1 MPEVRLRTLT
11 ALLTIAAVGEFIVL
25 RSATR
30 AIVHIPGTAR
40 FELPISIVAE
50 LGRLAYYV
58 AVVALVLVL
67 VTVAIRSV
75 IGAIPQSVAAG
86 LAIALFLVT
95 AGAGRAEA
103 IPLPFVGVVG
113 MGALVVI
120 AAAGWQ
126 GVRSTPIGLF
136 VVGAVAA
143 GWSVVGQNWQ
153 GGLDGRSVDVL
164 IWTAESGA
172 LFAALTSPLLLLG
185 SAPGRGLRDAV
196 APLVA
201 GLVTAAATAAVVTAG
216 ASTLF
221 IVVLWNIG
229 IPGWMPGLAYAV
241 AVGTM
246 VATVWEAGARG
257 DWRLLAG
264 LLLLVIAGVGSISTY
279 QTGLAIAGVALLSTP
294 ELGKADASPDE
305 SQTTPDADRPAAAG
319 AFTPANA

>member
-1 MPEVRLRTLT
+1 MPESRLRTLT
-11 ALLTIAAVGEFIVL
+11 ALLTIAAVVELIVL

-58 AVVALVLVL
+58 AVVALALVL
-67 VTVAIRSV
+67 VTIAARSV
-75 IGAIPQSVAAG
+75 TGARPRGVVAG

-95 AGAGRAEA
+95 AGAGRADA
-103 IPLPFVGVVG
+103 VPLQLVGVVG
-113 MGALVVI
+113 LGALVVI
-120 AAAGWQ
+120 SAVGWQ
-126 GVRSTPIGLF
+126 GLRSTPIGLF

-164 IWTAESGA
+164 MWTAEIGA
-172 LFAALTSPLLLLG
+172 VFAALTSPLLLIG

-201 GLVTAAATAAVVTAG
+201 GVVTATATAAAVTAG
-216 ASTLF
+216 APTLF
-221 IVVLWNIG
+221 IVVLWNTG
-229 IPGWMPGLAYAV
+229 IPGWMPGLGYAV
-241 AVGTM
+241 AAGTI
-246 VATVWEAGARG
+246 VATLWAAGARG
-257 DWRLLAG
+257 DWRLFAG
-264 LLLLVIAGVGSISTY
+264 LLLLVTAGVGSISTY

-294 ELGKADASPDE
+294 GLGKADPSPDE
-305 SQTTPDADRPAAAG
+305 SQATPDADRLAAAG
-319 AFTPANA
+319 DFTPAVA